1 MRAQLKWFSV
11 DWKKVQKHICGEAKK
26 SEKEK
31 FQIFEI
37 LEKKLSF
44 EILKKKLKF
53 EILEKKLDLIIF

>member
-37 LEKKLSF
+37 LK
-44 EILKKKLKF
+44 
-53 EILEKKLDLIIF
+53 KKLDLIIF